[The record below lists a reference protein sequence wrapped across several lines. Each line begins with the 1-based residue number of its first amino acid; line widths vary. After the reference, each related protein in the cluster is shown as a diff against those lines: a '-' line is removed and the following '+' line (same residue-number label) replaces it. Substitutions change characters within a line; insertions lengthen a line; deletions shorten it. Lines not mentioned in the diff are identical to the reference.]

1 MSCKC
6 SEISIYR
13 RIRDIDPTR
22 TMSLRNRF
30 ESQMRKRFRKIR
42 GLINDAIVTQDVFG
56 LKDSTH
62 ATPVG
67 YKLQVNVIPGQ
78 FAFARSSDKV
88 QAFMNWL
95 SDQIGREILE
105 TVSYQQLGTA
115 IESGWTDMYIQDS
128 YKRGVARARSEMRKA
143 GMQIPS
149 IAETGGIDAAMYNPF
164 HMDRVGVLYTR
175 TWNDLKNVSS
185 AMEGQLS
192 RVLSQS
198 MIDGDGPA
206 IIARKLNAV
215 ISTSGG
221 ELGLVDALGRY
232 IPAERRARM
241 IARTETIRAHHL
253 ANVQEYRNYEV
264 AGVKVQAEWSTAGF
278 DVCDVC
284 APLHGNV
291 YTLDEVQGMI
301 PVHPNCRCMILPL
314 LIE

>member
-1 MSCKC
+1 
-6 SEISIYR
+6 
-13 RIRDIDPTR
+13 
-22 TMSLRNRF
+22 
-30 ESQMRKRFRKIR
+30 
-42 GLINDAIVTQDVFG
+42 
-56 LKDSTH
+56 
-62 ATPVG
+62 
-67 YKLQVNVIPGQ
+67 
-78 FAFARSSDKV
+78 
-88 QAFMNWL
+88 
-95 SDQIGREILE
+95 
-105 TVSYQQLGTA
+105 
-115 IESGWTDMYIQDS
+115 
-128 YKRGVARARSEMRKA
+128 
-143 GMQIPS
+143 
-149 IAETGGIDAAMYNPF
+149 
-164 HMDRVGVLYTR
+164 MDRVGVLYTR

-221 ELGLVDALGRY
+221 ELGLVDTLGRY